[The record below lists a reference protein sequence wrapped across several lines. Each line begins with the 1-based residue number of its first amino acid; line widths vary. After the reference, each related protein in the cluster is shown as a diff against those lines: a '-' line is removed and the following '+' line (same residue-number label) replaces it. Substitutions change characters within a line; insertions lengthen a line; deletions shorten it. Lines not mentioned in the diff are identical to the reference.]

1 MLWSFMTLSEV
12 FKYDW
17 LVVMINLFDQSET
30 VIINDAA
37 ALEKFYTQ
45 HKQNIFVGFNSRNY
59 DQYIL
64 KGILCG
70 LDPKEI
76 NDFIIVKGR
85 KGWEFSNVLR
95 DVPLINFDIMPPFLG
110 LKTLEGFMGNNIKE
124 TSVSFDIDRKL
135 TDEEI
140 EETVKYCRHDV
151 EQTIEVFFRKK
162 EEFDSHLGLIK
173 AFDLPLTYLN
183 KTKAQLSAIILNCTK
198 QKHDDEFDLII
209 PDTLKLKK
217 YTEVLRW
224 YQNPVNHRYK
234 DAKLEI
240 MVAGVLHTFA
250 WGGLHGAVPKYSGQG
265 LFLNVDVASYYPAL
279 MIEYGFGSRNMSN
292 PDKYREIRDLRL
304 KYKKEKNPMQA
315 PLKIVLNST
324 YGAMKDKYNA
334 LCDPRQANN
343 VCVGGQLLLLDL
355 IEKLEGH
362 CELIQSNTDGLIIK
376 IPDMDEAFNTIDD
389 ICFEWEQRTR
399 MTLEFDTYSRIYQ
412 KDVNNY
418 LIVDDEGNYK
428 SKGAYVKKPAP
439 LDNDLPIVK
448 TAVLEYF
455 LHGTRPEDT
464 IYNCNEI
471 IQFQKIVKIS
481 GKYAHALY
489 NPKVHEEKVRDENG
503 KSKKVNVFEGGHIQS
518 DKTFRVFAD
527 KRESMGGLFKVKGD
541 GSNPQKFADT
551 PEHANIW
558 NQEVKGVKVPVWLD
572 REWYITMAKK
582 RLKDFGVKL

>member
-1 MLWSFMTLSEV
+1 MIFYDFEV

-17 LVVMINLFDQSET
+17 LVVMIDFFDQSET

-198 QKHDDEFDLII
+198 QKHEDEFNLII

-250 WGGLHGAVPKYSGQG
+250 WGGLHGAVPKYSGEG
-265 LFLNVDVASYYPAL
+265 LFLNVDVVSYYPAL

-292 PDKYREIRDLRL
+292 PDKYREIRDLRI

-334 LCDPRQANN
+334 LYDPRQANN

-376 IPDMDEAFNTIDD
+376 IPDTDEAFNTIDD

-399 MTLEFDTYSRIYQ
+399 MTLEFDTYSHIYQ

-464 IYNCNEI
+464 ICNCDEL

-572 REWYITMAKK
+572 REWYITMAEK

>member
-1 MLWSFMTLSEV
+1 MIFYDFEV

-17 LVVMINLFDQSET
+17 LVVMIDLFDQSET

-45 HKQNIFVGFNSRNY
+45 HKQSIFVGFNSRNY

-85 KGWEFSNVLR
+85 KGWEFSNLLR
-95 DVPLINFDIMPPFLG
+95 EVPLINFDIMPPFLG

-124 TSVSFDIDRKL
+124 TSVPFDIDRKL

-198 QKHDDEFDLII
+198 QKHEDEFDLII
-209 PDTLKLKK
+209 PDTLKLTK

-224 YQNPVNHRYK
+224 YQNPVNHKYK
-234 DAKLEI
+234 DAKLE
-240 MVAGVLHTFA
+240 MLVAGVLHTFA

-334 LCDPRQANN
+334 LYDPRQANN

-376 IPDMDEAFNTIDD
+376 IPDTDEAFNTIDD

-448 TAVLEYF
+448 TALLNYF

-464 IYNCNEI
+464 IYNCNEL

>member
-1 MLWSFMTLSEV
+1 MIFYDFEC

-17 LVVMINLFDQSET
+17 LVVMIDLFDQSET

-85 KGWEFSNVLR
+85 KGWEFSNLLR
-95 DVPLINFDIMPPFLG
+95 EVPLINFDIMPPFLG

-124 TSVSFDIDRKL
+124 TSVPFDIDRKL

-151 EQTIEVFFRKK
+151 EQSIEVFFRKK

-224 YQNPVNHRYK
+224 YQNPLNYKYK

-250 WGGLHGAVPKYSGQG
+250 WGGLHGAIPKYSGEG

-334 LCDPRQANN
+334 LYDPRQANN

-376 IPDMDEAFNTIDD
+376 IPDTDEAFNTIDD

-464 IYNCNEI
+464 ISNCDEL

-527 KRESMGGLFKVKGD
+527 KREGMGGLFKVKGD

-572 REWYITMAKK
+572 REWYITMAEK